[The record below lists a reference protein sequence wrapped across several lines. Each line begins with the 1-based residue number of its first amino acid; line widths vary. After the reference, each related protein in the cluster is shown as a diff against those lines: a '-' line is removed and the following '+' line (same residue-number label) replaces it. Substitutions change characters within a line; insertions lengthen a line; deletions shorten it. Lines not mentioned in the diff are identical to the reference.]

1 MTQDSHVFKESFYSK
16 QLGFPGSFSSSIEKK
31 KRKGKRDQVSA
42 GSFAYHNYSNT
53 GHHGSQLAS
62 LVSCS
67 LSAHTRVQCRPE
79 EPLSASVMST

>member
-1 MTQDSHVFKESFYSK
+1 MFLKNHFTVNNLGSLAHSPV
-16 QLGFPGSFSSSIEKK
+16 QLKKK